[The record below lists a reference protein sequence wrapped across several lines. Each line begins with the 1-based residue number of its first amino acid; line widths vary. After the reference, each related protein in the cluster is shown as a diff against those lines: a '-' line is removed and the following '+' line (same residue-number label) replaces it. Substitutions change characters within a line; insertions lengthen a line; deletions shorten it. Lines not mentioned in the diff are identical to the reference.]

1 MKRTILAAAFIALLG
16 SAGLSWSADG
26 KKGLE
31 AAKNDGWTTYMRK
44 FQLAAEQGDAE
55 AQFWLGVFYEAKG
68 EKEVQIAVNWWKLAA
83 EQGHADAQFSLGGM
97 YLEGKGVP
105 KDIVYSHMW
114 LILAAANGHPSFD
127 KMREAEEKDMTPTQI
142 AEAQKLARECERK
155 KYKGC

>member
-31 AAKNDGWTTYMRK
+31 AAKNGAWATYIRK
-44 FQLAAEQGDAE
+44 FHLDAEQGDAE
-55 AQFWLGVFYEAKG
+55 AQFLMGVFYEAKG
-68 EKEVQIAVNWWKLAA
+68 EKEVQIAVIWWKLAA

-114 LILAAANGHPSFD
+114 IILAAANGHPSFD
-127 KMREAEEKDMTPTQI
+127 KMREAEEKDMTPAQI

-155 KYKGC
+155 KYKEC